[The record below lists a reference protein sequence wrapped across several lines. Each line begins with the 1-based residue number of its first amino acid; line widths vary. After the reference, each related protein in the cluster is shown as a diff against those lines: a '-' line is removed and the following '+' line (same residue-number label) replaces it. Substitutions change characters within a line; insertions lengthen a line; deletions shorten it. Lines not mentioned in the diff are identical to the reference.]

1 MVVREMDHVWITGLM
16 GITTE
21 NGSLA
26 ETTTITMNK
35 LKGGH
40 SKIIKQSSWPVPKV
54 QMRFSVLW

>member
-1 MVVREMDHVWITGLM
+1 MVVHEMDHVWITGLI

-35 LKGGH
+35 LKGWH
-40 SKIIKQSSWPVPKV
+40 SKLITHLS
-54 QMRFSVLW
+54 

>member
-1 MVVREMDHVWITGLM
+1 MVVHEMDHVWITGLM

-21 NGSLA
+21 NGSLG

-40 SKIIKQSSWPVPKV
+40 SKLIKQSS
-54 QMRFSVLW
+54 